1 MHREHVLVSLYFSS
15 IECDGVRCEGVFG
28 RVEGLLGFT
37 IPAYVRGGT
46 EHCKALCVPGDVP
59 KPIAWVFSEW
69 LYVHF
74 CVNVLA
80 GKLPEYVCV

>member
-1 MHREHVLVSLYFSS
+1 MS
-15 IECDGVRCEGVFG
+15 G
-28 RVEGLLGFT
+28 EGLSTVKHCVCLG
-37 IPAYVRGGT
+37 G
-46 EHCKALCVPGDVP
+46 VP